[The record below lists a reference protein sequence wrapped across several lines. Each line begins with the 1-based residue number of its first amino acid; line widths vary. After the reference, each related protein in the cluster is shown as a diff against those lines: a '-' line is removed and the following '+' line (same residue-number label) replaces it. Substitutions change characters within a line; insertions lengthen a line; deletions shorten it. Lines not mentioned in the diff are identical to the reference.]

1 MLRFSELSEALH
13 IGSVFRGGL
22 GTTRPGKKLSP
33 SLSGGKKKVKQNVN
47 VCAFLKPQAVGDKTG
62 GSDN

>member
-22 GTTRPGKKLSP
+22 GTMRPGKKLSP
-33 SLSGGKKKVKQNVN
+33 SLSGKKKIKQNVN